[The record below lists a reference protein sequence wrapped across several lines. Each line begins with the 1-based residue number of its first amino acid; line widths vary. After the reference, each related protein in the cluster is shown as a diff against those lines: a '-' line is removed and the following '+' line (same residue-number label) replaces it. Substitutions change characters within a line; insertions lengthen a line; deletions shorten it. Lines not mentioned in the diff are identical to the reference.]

1 MIASTPLSLLLLHL
15 PDEVLIT
22 IFGFL
27 DFNTLCDAT
36 LVCKHFNDLAEPFLY
51 HSIEIL
57 NGDQASFL
65 AASLQANDRRATW
78 VRSLLVSVKFGD
90 DLGLHTLP
98 PYISRMCNLQD
109 LCLETPD
116 CNAKFPEERV
126 SWVNLQDRYER
137 IFESASA
144 VVPASFGR
152 LLPNLQTC
160 PNSPPPS
167 RESSC

>member
-65 AASLQANDRRATW
+65 SASLQANDRRTTW

-160 PNSPPPS
+160 PSPPSPS
-167 RESSC
+167 RD

>member
-1 MIASTPLSLLLLHL
+1 MIASTPLTLLLLHL

-27 DFNTLCDAT
+27 DFSTLCDAT
-36 LVCKHFNDLAEPFLY
+36 LVCKHFNDLVEPFLY

-57 NGDQASFL
+57 NGYQASVL
-65 AASLQANDRRATW
+65 SASLQANDRRATW
-78 VRSLLVSVKFGD
+78 IRSLLVSVKFGED
-90 DLGLHTLP
+90 QGLHTLP
-98 PYISRMCNLQD
+98 PLISRMCNLQD

-126 SWVNLQDRYER
+126 TWVNLQDRYER

-144 VVPASFGR
+144 VVPEAFGR

-160 PNSPPPS
+160 PTLPSPSLERS
-167 RESSC
+167 R